1 MVTHLLDVSRDR
13 EDGLMQD
20 HYFASARAAR
30 ITTGTS
36 LHPALATALAVLVLF
51 WASVAL
57 QLLSLT
63 SWI

>member
-1 MVTHLLDVSRDR
+1 
-13 EDGLMQD
+13 MQD